1 MKRVLILLLSAVLM
15 TAALTGCS
23 SGEEDALVSKT
34 PFPEFSEVDIAGDE
48 ISSDIFADY
57 DATIVNFWNNG
68 CGSCIAEMPELEELY
83 QDFKERNINLIGVG
97 TDSGESREQLDTA
110 REILKEK
117 GVTYHN
123 ISPDPEGDFYKD
135 FVADISTY
143 PTTYIVDSEG
153 KIVVADIVGKYGL
166 VPKEAMPETYSSE
179 HTAQMAAL
187 LKLKLREYG
196 LSLREAARDGAEK
209 AELESRKTEMLGG
222 DLPDARAQSGRAA
235 RALHVDAA
243 RCRGASGRYAR
254 IHAEVVFRNLCRRRS
269 HGQLCHADER
279 SHARLLQVL

>member
-110 REILKEK
+110 REIR
-117 GVTYHN
+117 
-123 ISPDPEGDFYKD
+123 SPPES
-135 FVADISTY
+135 I
-143 PTTYIVDSEG
+143 
-153 KIVVADIVGKYGL
+153 
-166 VPKEAMPETYSSE
+166 
-179 HTAQMAAL
+179 
-187 LKLKLREYG
+187 
-196 LSLREAARDGAEK
+196 
-209 AELESRKTEMLGG
+209 
-222 DLPDARAQSGRAA
+222 
-235 RALHVDAA
+235 
-243 RCRGASGRYAR
+243 
-254 IHAEVVFRNLCRRRS
+254 
-269 HGQLCHADER
+269 
-279 SHARLLQVL
+279 

>member
-123 ISPDPEGDFYKD
+123 
-135 FVADISTY
+135 TY
-143 PTTYIVDSEG
+143 PTTYIVDGEG
-153 KIVVADIVGKYGL
+153 NIVGADIVGNVKKQL
-166 VPKEAMPETYSSE
+166 DTVETRL
-179 HTAQMAAL
+179 AL
-187 LKLKLREYG
+187 I
-196 LSLREAARDGAEK
+196 
-209 AELESRKTEMLGG
+209 T
-222 DLPDARAQSGRAA
+222 
-235 RALHVDAA
+235 
-243 RCRGASGRYAR
+243 
-254 IHAEVVFRNLCRRRS
+254 
-269 HGQLCHADER
+269 GQK
-279 SHARLLQVL
+279 